1 MSAFLQDC
9 RYALRSLQR
18 TRGLAWIVIITL
30 AFGIAANALVFS
42 ITSAVI
48 LKHLPYP
55 QPGQL
60 MIVHWQDERGR
71 SLIDVSA
78 EAFFTVRD
86 HSSSFASVSAI
97 YPLDLGVNVTGV
109 PDPQYVKAL
118 RVSGEFFKT
127 LQVAPALGRDFRAEE
142 DRSGGPHV
150 AIVSQQLWQRS
161 FGGDPAALGQELRL
175 DGERYTLIGVMPRDF
190 RSYPEADLWLPL
202 QLSRGNE
209 NPGSDYRVIGRLKE
223 SIPALQARTE
233 LQSLSRQF
241 PLPYISGTSR
251 TGTLSLQPLQDF
263 LTRRVRKNL
272 TFLFGAVVFALLIAC
287 TNLALLLLVR
297 SLERIHEVA
306 VRATLGSSRLRL
318 LRILLLESFILT
330 FSGAMLGVIGARELL
345 PFVLPLLPAEL
356 PMSSDVRIDSGVL
369 AFAFAA
375 SVLSFLIFT
384 LTPAL
389 TLSRKGLG
397 EMLRMAPQRVGST
410 ATHTRTGHALIALQ
424 TALTLVL
431 LTGATFFL
439 RNFRRLQAVEPG
451 FDSHQVWI
459 AQISLAG
466 TRYSTT
472 ASTTRLLNEISANLR
487 EVPGVQSV
495 AVVDGLP
502 LQKGLNLPVYPEHL
516 PGSIE
521 HAAEYRIVSPDYFRS
536 LQIQVVSGRSFSDSD
551 QIGSQPVAV
560 INETLAR
567 RWWPGASPVGHIL
580 RIGEELGPDFTDR
593 PRQIVGVVANIHES
607 DLGRPPAPTVFVPQP
622 QVPDNINA
630 FVNRLFLN
638 SIVVR
643 TNSRFGQLEKLRNGI
658 VSADPDLSLAQMMP
672 LAAVVSRSLAQP
684 RFYAFLTAAFG
695 SFALLL
701 SAIGLYG
708 LLSYR
713 MKMRTREIA
722 MRIAFGARRSQ
733 IFALVLFEGLR
744 LVAIGMVIG
753 SAGAFFLARFLRSM
767 LYNTIETPYV
777 ALLYPSI
784 ALLLVATLSS
794 WLSAVHAGSEPMVL
808 LRSE

>member
-1 MSAFLQDC
+1 MGAFLQDC

-18 TRGLAWIVIITL
+18 SRGLSWIVIITL

-60 MIVHWQDERGR
+60 MIVHWQDEKGR

-78 EAFFTVRD
+78 EAFFTIRD
-86 HSSSFASVSAI
+86 HPSSFASVSAL

-118 RVSGEFFKT
+118 RVSGEFFRT
-127 LQVAPALGRDFRAEE
+127 LQVAPELGREFRAEE
-142 DRSGGPHV
+142 DQPGGPRV
-150 AIVSQQLWQRS
+150 AIVSQRLWKRS
-161 FGGDPAALGQELRL
+161 FGGDSATLGQELRV
-175 DGERYTLIGVMPRDF
+175 DGEPYIMIGVMPRNF

-202 QLSRGNE
+202 QLSRGNR
-209 NPGSDYRVIGRLKE
+209 NPGSDYRVIGRLKQNTGFFE
-223 SIPALQARTE
+223 ARTQ
-233 LQSLSRQF
+233 LQSLSKQF
-241 PLPYISGTSR
+241 PLPYLSGASR
-251 TGTLSLQPLQDF
+251 IGTLSLEPLHDF
-263 LTRRVRKNL
+263 LTRSVRQNL

-297 SLERIHEVA
+297 SLGRIHEVA
-306 VRATLGSSRLRL
+306 LRTALGSTRMRLI
-318 LRILLLESFILT
+318 RILLLESFLLT
-330 FSGAMLGVIGARELL
+330 LSGAVLGVIGAKELL
-345 PFVLPLLPAEL
+345 PLVLSLLPAEL
-356 PMSSDVRIDSGVL
+356 PISGDVRIDSGVL

-375 SVLSFLIFT
+375 SALSFLIFT
-384 LTPAL
+384 LAPAF

-397 EMLRMAPQRVGST
+397 EMLRMAPQGVGST
-410 ATHTRTGHALIALQ
+410 IIHTRTGHVLIALQ

-439 RNFRRLQAVEPG
+439 RNFLHLQAVEPG
-451 FDSHQVWI
+451 FDSRQVWI

-472 ASTTRLLNEISANLR
+472 ASSTRLLNEICSNLR
-487 EVPGVQSV
+487 KVSGVQSV

-502 LQKGLNLPVYPEHL
+502 LEKGLNLPVYPEHL

-521 HAAEYRIVSPDYFRS
+521 HAVEYRIVSPDYFRS
-536 LQIQVVSGRSFSDSD
+536 LRIQVLAGRSFSDGD
-551 QIGSQPVAV
+551 QVGSQPVAL

-567 RWWPGASPVGHIL
+567 RWWPGASPVGHFL
-580 RIGEELGPDFTDR
+580 RIGEELGPQFTDR
-593 PRQIVGVVANIHES
+593 PREIIGVVANIHES
-607 DLGRPPAPTVFVPQP
+607 HLGRASAPTVFVPQP
-622 QVPDNINA
+622 QVPDHINA

-643 TNSRFGQLEKLRNGI
+643 TNPRFDQLEKLRSGI
-658 VSADPDLSLAQMMP
+658 ISADTDLSIARMTP
-672 LAAVVSRSLAQP
+672 FADVVRLSLAQP
-684 RFYAFLTAAFG
+684 RFYAFLTSAFS

-722 MRIAFGARRSQ
+722 MRIVFGATRSQ
-733 IFALVLFEGLR
+733 IFSLVVFEGLR
-744 LVAIGMVIG
+744 LVAIGIVIG
-753 SAGAFFLARFLRSM
+753 TGGGFFLARFLRSL
-767 LYNTIETPYV
+767 LYNMIDSPYST
-777 ALLYPSI
+777 LLYASVV
-784 ALLLVATLSS
+784 LFLVATLSS
-794 WLSAVHAGSEPMVL
+794 LLRAARAAVEPMIL